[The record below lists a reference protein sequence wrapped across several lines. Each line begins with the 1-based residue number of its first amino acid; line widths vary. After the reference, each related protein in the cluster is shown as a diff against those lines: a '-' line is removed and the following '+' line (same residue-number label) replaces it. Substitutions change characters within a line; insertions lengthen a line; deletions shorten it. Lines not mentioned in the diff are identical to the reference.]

1 VTQLAAHTR
10 VATFI
15 GLILFHGPF
24 ASILVPRFVY
34 GNNLNALD
42 HTMSQFFMCH
52 CILSDQATQ
61 IIGPNT
67 PSRILPFATNHAS
80 DYRNH
85 SGSCP
90 DWSLS
95 GPKVVTLKPASAGT
109 TSTAKKHSP
118 FFGY

>member
-1 VTQLAAHTR
+1 VSSRQIRVSILQLYISVPVTQLAAHTC

-61 IIGPNT
+61 NCDNCE
-67 PSRILPFATNHAS
+67 LH
-80 DYRNH
+80 
-85 SGSCP
+85 
-90 DWSLS
+90 
-95 GPKVVTLKPASAGT
+95 
-109 TSTAKKHSP
+109 
-118 FFGY
+118 